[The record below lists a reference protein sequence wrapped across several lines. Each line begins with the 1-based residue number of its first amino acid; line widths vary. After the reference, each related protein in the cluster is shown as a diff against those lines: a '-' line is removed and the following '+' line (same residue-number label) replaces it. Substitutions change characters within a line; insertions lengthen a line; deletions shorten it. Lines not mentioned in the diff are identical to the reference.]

1 MAVEHCFVG
10 KHFPATIQSIINAQ
24 FTYQNAMDYWTGI
37 IKTES
42 ITSLSSML
50 DNRTNSP
57 VTYAYV
63 EQINKT
69 LNVRF
74 ANEGESRKSLCAG
87 GKDGTS
93 QLPATTTRESQPTY
107 SVSTTTQVTISKGGT
122 SRISTIT
129 TRETESSYLRS
140 TTTQVKSR
148 KDDTSATPS
157 ISAETQ
163 LSTFSTSI
171 TTEVESAKGP
181 STLIAVGVSIAVIHL
196 VAVVLAV
203 MIWRKGMLRTCFKNT
218 VIEKTTAEVSTAVA
232 NQQRVEY
239 VNTTSDGMHRNTKD
253 TRDAQTYEKL
263 NMTTSSD
270 NYLSIQEID
279 ADRHFYQNT

>member
-163 LSTFSTSI
+163 LR
-171 TTEVESAKGP
+171 P

>member
-1 MAVEHCFVG
+1 QGCNQVTVGVEYSVSTLGECRRTTGCQTFGIRNSTVGLRCKCASNIHVHSGTCRRKCEEADQYPCGDIFDTNMFSIYAVE
-10 KHFPATIQSIINAQ
+10 N
-24 FTYQNAMDYWTGI
+24 
-37 IKTES
+37 
-42 ITSLSSML
+42 
-50 DNRTNSP
+50 
-57 VTYAYV
+57 
-63 EQINKT
+63 
-69 LNVRF
+69 
-74 ANEGESRKSLCAG
+74 
-87 GKDGTS
+87 DGTS

-129 TRETESSYLRS
+129 TRETESSYLR
-140 TTTQVKSR
+140 
-148 KDDTSATPS
+148 
-157 ISAETQ
+157 
-163 LSTFSTSI
+163 
-171 TTEVESAKGP
+171 
-181 STLIAVGVSIAVIHL
+181 
-196 VAVVLAV
+196 
-203 MIWRKGMLRTCFKNT
+203 GMLRTCFKNT